1 MKFKQTIFNL
11 WPTKLSVYL
20 NVPFSKKEL
29 AKKNKCLWDNEKK
42 SWYKVISLKEVNFED
57 ITGYEL
63 LEQFN
68 DLFEFDIKYC
78 EFNMGYYD
86 ERNFNIMIC
95 RAYNDLQQKWKS
107 GETQKQRA
115 EVEEA
120 RNKKM
125 RKKGAEDAKA
135 KPDANLREHKKEQ
148 EEVEYVSDSETESE
162 VERRKQ
168 EHEKFL
174 KDLMNDKIALHTNF
188 RVSPKPVPKPK
199 PKSKPKPKYDHINFD
214 SDSD

>member
-1 MKFKQTIFNL
+1 MFNL

-20 NVPFSKKEL
+20 TVPFSKKEL
-29 AKKNKCLWDNEKK
+29 AKKSKCLWNNEKK

-78 EFNMGYYD
+78 ELNDVYHD

-95 RAYNDLQQKWKS
+95 RAYKDLQQKWKS
-107 GETQKQRA
+107 GETQKKRA
-115 EVEEA
+115 EAEEA
-120 RNKKM
+120 RNMKS
-125 RKKGAEDAKA
+125 RKEGADEYIK
-135 KPDANLREHKKEQ
+135 

-188 RVSPKPVPKPK
+188 RVSPKPVPKPA
-199 PKSKPKPKYDHINFD
+199 PKAKPKPKYDHINFD